1 MNEERRVVILYYA
14 NGLDV
19 FGKSAV
25 VASPPGV
32 TYTVEEVRKVIHATE
47 QVFPGSCLMFCN
59 HSTIFNYVQYK
70 DIPEEFR
77 NIQRQL

>member
-19 FGKSAV
+19 FGKSAII
-25 VASPPGV
+25 ASPPGV
-32 TYTVEEVRKVIHATE
+32 TYTVEEVRKVICEA
-47 QVFPGSCLMFCN
+47 QKIFSDSCLMFCN